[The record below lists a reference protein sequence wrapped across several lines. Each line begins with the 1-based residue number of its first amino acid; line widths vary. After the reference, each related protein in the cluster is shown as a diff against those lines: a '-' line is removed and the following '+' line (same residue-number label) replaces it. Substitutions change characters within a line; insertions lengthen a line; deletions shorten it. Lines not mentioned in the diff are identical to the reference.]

1 MQTLKFTIEQI
12 VWQEVP
18 GEVSLAFLFSG
29 CQLRC
34 KGCHSADTWKVGLGQ
49 ELTVEYLKGRL
60 QRYAGLISC
69 VLFMGGEWV
78 PDELEKMLQTVA
90 AAGLKTCLY
99 TGLEREELETV
110 SDGIIPLLTYLK
122 TGRWVMELGG
132 LDSPTTNQKFT
143 DLHTGEVLNHLFV
156 KDKPAPKV
164 IPIAAPAAAAA
175 GLAENRE
182 ALLQTA

>member
-1 MQTLKFTIEQI
+1 
-12 VWQEVP
+12 
-18 GEVSLAFLFSG
+18 
-29 CQLRC
+29 
-34 KGCHSADTWKVGLGQ
+34 
-49 ELTVEYLKGRL
+49 
-60 QRYAGLISC
+60 
-69 VLFMGGEWV
+69 MGGEWV
-78 PDELEKMLQTVA
+78 PEELEKMLRAVA

-99 TGLEREELETV
+99 TGLERDELEAV
-110 SDGIIPLLTYLK
+110 SERIIPLLTYLK

-132 LDSPTTNQKFT
+132 LDSPATNQKFT
-143 DLHTGEVLNHLFV
+143 DLRTGEVLNHLFV